1 MASQIIQAIKTLAEE
16 KGLTYETVL
25 ATVEEALA
33 AAYRKDFGDKIQN
46 LKVEYNPETSAMRVF
61 DEKIVVENA
70 LEDEYLKEQAEREEA
85 RAKGIELPKKEEV
98 PAVPGEPEVLKFH
111 PKYHLSLR
119 AAKEIKPDAEVGET
133 IRRELEVPAAF
144 GRMAAQTAKQVI
156 IQKMREA
163 ERNVI
168 FDEFKDK
175 EHKVV
180 VGTVGRTE
188 GRLVFVDIGRAQAVM
203 MPEDQL
209 PGERYVP
216 GERIK
221 VFVASVNQSTR
232 GPQVMVSRARPE
244 IVTALF
250 ESEIPEIQNGVVEIK
265 AIAREAGARTKVAVS
280 SKEANVDP
288 IGSVIGQR
296 GTRIQTIISE
306 MGGEKID
313 VILWSD
319 DSITL
324 ITNALSPAK
333 ILKVDLNETEKS
345 ATVYVTPDQVS
356 LAIGRGGQNVRL
368 AVRLTGWKIS
378 IAQLES
384 EKVEAVAEVIA
395 EEAAPVAQTSEIAP
409 VEETAKPEEK
419 TPKAK
424 KTKKVKA
431 KE

>member
-1 MASQIIQAIKTLAEE
+1 MSSQIVQAIKQLAEE
-16 KGLTYETVL
+16 KGLTYESVL

-46 LKVEYNPETSAMRVF
+46 LKVEYNPETSGMRVF
-61 DEKIVVENA
+61 DEKIVVENN

-85 RAKGIELPKKEEV
+85 REKGIILEKKEE
-98 PAVPGEPEVLKFH
+98 PLPVPGEPEVLKFH

-119 AAKEIKPDAEVGET
+119 AAKEIKPDAELGET
-133 IRRELEVPAAF
+133 IRRELEVPSAF

-203 MPEDQL
+203 MAEDQL

-221 VFVASVNQSTR
+221 VFVASVNQSVR
-232 GPQVMVSRARPE
+232 GPQVIVSRARPE

-250 ESEIPEIQNGVVEIK
+250 ESEIPEIQSGVVQIK

-280 SKEANVDP
+280 STEANVDP

-319 DSITL
+319 DPTAFITHS
-324 ITNALSPAK
+324 LSPAK
-333 ILKVDLNETEKS
+333 ILKVDLNESEKS
-345 ATVYVTPDQVS
+345 ATVYVAPDQVS

-368 AVRLTGWKIS
+368 AARLTGWKIS
-378 IAQLES
+378 VAQMENP
-384 EKVEAVAEVIA
+384 EAPVAVEAVASEETVKSEEA
-395 EEAAPVAQTSEIAP
+395 VKPVEAAPEP
-409 VEETAKPEEK
+409 EKETKPAKK
-419 TPKAK
+419 NK
-424 KTKKVKA
+424 KTK
-431 KE
+431 E